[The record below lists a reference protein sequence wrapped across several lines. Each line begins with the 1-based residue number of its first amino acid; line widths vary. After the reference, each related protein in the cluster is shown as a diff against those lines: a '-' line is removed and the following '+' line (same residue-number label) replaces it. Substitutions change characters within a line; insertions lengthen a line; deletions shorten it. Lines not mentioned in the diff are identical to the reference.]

1 MNNVNANT
9 FFIPDPTTK
18 ETDLY
23 VINKGRNYIGLVTE
37 TVGAVGVGTTSEGL
51 FFYNVGNAADRADYL
66 IKTNKKQV
74 TGDVSRITTLVSCA
88 ETHGLSRNDTI
99 KLNVLPNTLL
109 VLVLL
114 LLLDWHS
121 ILMRRRFW

>member
-51 FFYNVGNAADRADYL
+51 FFYNIGNAADRADYL
-66 IKTNKKQV
+66 IRTNKASNWRC
-74 TGDVSRITTLVSCA
+74 SRITTLVSC
-88 ETHGLSRNDTI
+88 T
-99 KLNVLPNTLL
+99 KLMVSVEMIQSN
-109 VLVLL
+109 
-114 LLLDWHS
+114 
-121 ILMRRRFW
+121 